1 MLIKAVREGN
11 WASQGEKYRCKWTAT
26 LILKYPPDKPW
37 SMNVLGSY
45 LSKFDLTHPIFKKEY
60 VKPKEVKPEL
70 DDALV
75 PNLNGFFTGLPEV
88 QTKRK

>member
-1 MLIKAVREGN
+1 
-11 WASQGEKYRCKWTAT
+11 
-26 LILKYPPDKPW
+26 
-37 SMNVLGSY
+37 MNVLGSY